1 MGVAAVALNLFAAH
15 NELINAWRQ
24 KKKKIL
30 QLHLTKVVYAAIDGD
45 YGGVTA
51 KLDNCVSSEDS
62 MPSSDFISKFYR
74 LASIKCQKPAGD
86 IAEL

>member
-24 KKKKIL
+24 KIL
-30 QLHLTKVVYAAIDGD
+30 QLHLTKAAYAAIDSD

-51 KLDNCVSSEDS
+51 KLDNCVSSADS